1 MIRLKG
7 IMLPVAMLL
16 AFVTCSSSGKQDEDA
31 AQQEQWEITINGKV
45 LNPGTGTIEIAEITE
60 GGTLNGWKDTVTL
73 RSDNTFS
80 KTVKLSA
87 PGYYRM
93 NFFNAQAINL
103 ILYKSDLDV
112 TVDGSDARGASEI
125 KGSPELDFIM
135 EATNLLQGFHQSP
148 EAVAVNQKFEKARLA
163 GDREALMQAQQEY
176 MDLYADV
183 QKRVAA
189 MIREQPASLGVVNF
203 LQSQTIDRDR
213 FYDTYLLV
221 ADEVKKAWPDTWH
234 AREFVEMVEGMKTT
248 AIGQT
253 APEIALPNPDG
264 EIVKLSSLRGNYV
277 LVDFWA
283 KWCGPCRA
291 ENPNIVRVY
300 NKYKDQ
306 GFTVFGVSLD
316 RNREDW
322 LQAIQDDNLTW
333 THVSDLK
340 YWQSEA
346 AKTYNITAIPFS
358 ILLDPN
364 GVIIDKNLRGAALE
378 RKMAEI
384 FAEK

>member
-1 MIRLKG
+1 MINLKG
-7 IMLPVAMLL
+7 IMMPLAMLL
-16 AFVTCSSSGKQDEDA
+16 AFVTCSSSGKQEDE
-31 AQQEQWEITINGKV
+31 AQQARWVVTINGKV
-45 LNPGTGTIEIAEITE
+45 LNPGNGTIEIAEITE

-73 RSDNTFS
+73 RPDNTFS
-80 KTVKLSA
+80 KKVTLSE

-103 ILYKSDLDV
+103 ILYKSDLDI
-112 TVDGSDARGASEI
+112 TVDGSDMRGFSEV

-135 EATNLLQGFHQSP
+135 QAQSMLQGFQQSP
-148 EAVAVNQKFEKARLA
+148 EAMALDQKFQQARQS
-163 GDREALMQAQQEY
+163 GDREAMTQVQQDY
-176 MDLYADV
+176 MDLYNGV
-183 QKRVAA
+183 QEKVAA
-189 MIREQPASLGVVNF
+189 LVREQPASLGVINF
-203 LQSQTIDRDR
+203 LQNQSIDRDK
-213 FYDTYLLV
+213 FYDTYLQV
-221 ADEVKKAWPDTWH
+221 AEKLKKEWPNSRH
-234 AREFVEMVEGMKTT
+234 AREFIDMVEAMKIT
-248 AIGQT
+248 AIGQP

-300 NKYKDQ
+300 NKYKDH

-322 LQAIQDDNLTW
+322 LQAIRDDNLTW

-346 AKTYNITAIPFS
+346 ARTYNINAIPFS

-364 GVIIDKNLRGAALE
+364 GVIIAKNLRGAALE

-384 FAEK
+384 FGAK

>member
-1 MIRLKG
+1 M
-7 IMLPVAMLL
+7 
-16 AFVTCSSSGKQDEDA
+16 
-31 AQQEQWEITINGKV
+31 
-45 LNPGTGTIEIAEITE
+45 
-60 GGTLNGWKDTVTL
+60 NGWKDTVAL

-80 KTVKLSA
+80 KKVTLA
-87 PGYYRM
+87 EPGYYRM

-103 ILYKSDLDV
+103 ILYKSDLNI
-112 TVDGSDARGASEI
+112 TVDGSDPRGVSEI
-125 KGSPELDFIM
+125 EGSPELDFIV
-135 EATNLLQGFHQSP
+135 EATNMLQGFQQSP
-148 EAVAVNQKFEKARLA
+148 EAMELNQKFEQARLS
-163 GDREALMQAQQEY
+163 GDRETIMQVQQEY
-176 MDLYADV
+176 MDLYAGV
-183 QKRVAA
+183 QEKVAA
-189 MIREQPASLGVVNF
+189 LVREQPASLGVINF
-203 LQSQTIDRDR
+203 LQNQSIDRDK
-213 FYDTYLLV
+213 FYDTYLHV
-221 ADEVKKAWPDTWH
+221 AEKLKKEWPNSRH
-234 AREFVEMVEGMKTT
+234 AREFVAMVDEMKTT

-300 NKYKDQ
+300 NKYKDH

-322 LQAIQDDNLTW
+322 LQAIRDDNLTW

-346 AKTYNITAIPFS
+346 AQIYNINAIPFS

-364 GVIIDKNLRGAALE
+364 GVIIAKNLRGAALE

-384 FAEK
+384 FGEK

>member
-1 MIRLKG
+1 MINLKG
-7 IMLPVAMLL
+7 IMLPFAMLL
-16 AFVTCSSSGKQDEDA
+16 AFVTCSSSSKQEEDA
-31 AQQEQWEITINGKV
+31 QQVQWQVTINGKV

-80 KTVKLSA
+80 KKVTLA
-87 PGYYRM
+87 EPGYYRM

-103 ILYKSDLDV
+103 ILYKSDLNI
-112 TVDGSDARGASEI
+112 TVDGSDPRGVSEI
-125 KGSPELDFIM
+125 EGSPELDFIV
-135 EATNLLQGFHQSP
+135 EATNMLQGFQQSP
-148 EAVAVNQKFEKARLA
+148 EAMELNQKFEQARLS
-163 GDREALMQAQQEY
+163 GDRETIMQVQQEY
-176 MDLYADV
+176 MDLYAGV
-183 QKRVAA
+183 QEKVAA
-189 MIREQPASLGVVNF
+189 LVREQPASLGVINF
-203 LQSQTIDRDR
+203 LQNQSIDRDK
-213 FYDTYLLV
+213 FYDTYLHV
-221 ADEVKKAWPDTWH
+221 AEKLKKEWPNSRH
-234 AREFVEMVEGMKTT
+234 AREFVAMVDEMKTT

-300 NKYKDQ
+300 NKYKDH

-322 LQAIQDDNLTW
+322 LQAIRDDNLTW

-346 AKTYNITAIPFS
+346 AQIYNINAIPFS

-364 GVIIDKNLRGAALE
+364 GVIIAKNLRGAALE

-384 FAEK
+384 FGEK

>member
-1 MIRLKG
+1 MIKLKG
-7 IMLPVAMLL
+7 IILPLAMLL
-16 AFVTCSSSGKQDEDA
+16 AFVTCSSSSKQDEDA
-31 AQQEQWEITINGKV
+31 QQARWEVTITGKV

-73 RSDNTFS
+73 RSDNTFT
-80 KTVKLSA
+80 KKVTLSE

-103 ILYKSDLDV
+103 ILYKSDLNI
-112 TVDGSDARGASEI
+112 TVDGSDMRGFSEV

-135 EATNLLQGFHQSP
+135 QAQSMLQGFQQSP
-148 EAVAVNQKFEKARLA
+148 EAAALDQKFQQARQS
-163 GDREALMQAQQEY
+163 GDREAMTRVQEEY
-176 MDLYADV
+176 MDLYNKV
-183 QKRVAA
+183 QDKIAELVRQ
-189 MIREQPASLGVVNF
+189 QPASLGVINF
-203 LQSQTIDRDR
+203 LQNQSIDRDK
-213 FYDTYLLV
+213 YYNTYLHV
-221 ADEVKKAWPDTWH
+221 AEKLKKEWPNSRH
-234 AREFVEMVEGMKTT
+234 AREFIDMVEAMKIT
-248 AIGQT
+248 AIGQP

-300 NKYKDQ
+300 NKYKDH

-322 LQAIQDDNLTW
+322 LQAIKDDNLTW

-346 AKTYNITAIPFS
+346 ARTYNINAIPFS

-364 GVIIDKNLRGAALE
+364 GVIIAKNLRGAALE
-378 RKMAEI
+378 KKMAEI
-384 FAEK
+384 FGEK

>member
-1 MIRLKG
+1 MINLKG
-7 IMLPVAMLL
+7 IVLPCAMLL
-16 AFVTCSSSGKQDEDA
+16 AFVTCSSSGKQEEDA
-31 AQQEQWEITINGKV
+31 QQAPWQVTVSGKV
-45 LNPGTGTIEIAEITE
+45 LNPGTGTIEIAEITD
-60 GGTLNGWKDTVTL
+60 GGALNGWKDTVTL

-80 KTVKLSA
+80 KKITLSE

-103 ILYKSDLDV
+103 ILYKSDLDI
-112 TVDGSDARGASEI
+112 TVDGSDMRGVSEI
-125 KGSPELDFIM
+125 HGSPELDFLVQ
-135 EATNLLQGFHQSP
+135 ATNMLHGFQQSP
-148 EAVAVNQKFEKARLA
+148 EAAELNQKFEQARRS
-163 GDREALMQAQQEY
+163 GDRESLMSIQQEY
-176 MDLYADV
+176 MDRYADV
-183 QKRVAA
+183 QEKVAA
-189 MIREQPASLGVVNF
+189 LIREQPASLGVINF
-203 LQSQTIDRDR
+203 LQNQSIDRDR
-213 FYDTYLLV
+213 FYDTYLYV
-221 ADEVKKAWPDTWH
+221 AEKLKKELPNSKY
-234 AREFVEMVEGMKTT
+234 ARDFIEMVDEMKTT
-248 AIGQT
+248 AIGQP

-291 ENPNIVRVY
+291 ENPNIVRVF

-322 LQAIQDDNLTW
+322 LRAIKDDNLTW

-346 AKTYNITAIPFS
+346 ARTYNITAIPFS
-358 ILLDPN
+358 VLLDPN
-364 GVIIDKNLRGAALE
+364 GVIIAKNLRGAALE
-378 RKMAEI
+378 KKMAEI
-384 FAEK
+384 FGEK

>member
-1 MIRLKG
+1 
-7 IMLPVAMLL
+7 MLL
-16 AFVTCSSSGKQDEDA
+16 AFVTCSSSSKQDEDA
-31 AQQEQWEITINGKV
+31 QQARWEVTITGKV

-73 RSDNTFS
+73 RSDNTFT
-80 KTVKLSA
+80 KKVTLSE

-103 ILYKSDLDV
+103 ILYKSDLNI
-112 TVDGSDARGASEI
+112 TVDGSDMRGFSEV

-135 EATNLLQGFHQSP
+135 QAQSMLQGFQQSP
-148 EAVAVNQKFEKARLA
+148 EAAALDQKFQQARQS
-163 GDREALMQAQQEY
+163 GDREAMTRVQEEY
-176 MDLYADV
+176 MDLYNKV
-183 QKRVAA
+183 QDKIAELVRQ
-189 MIREQPASLGVVNF
+189 QPASLGVINF
-203 LQSQTIDRDR
+203 LQNQSIDRDK
-213 FYDTYLLV
+213 YYNTYLHV
-221 ADEVKKAWPDTWH
+221 AEKLKKEWPNSRH
-234 AREFVEMVEGMKTT
+234 AREFIDMVEAMKIT
-248 AIGQT
+248 AIGQP

-300 NKYKDQ
+300 NKYKDH

-322 LQAIQDDNLTW
+322 LQAIKDDNLTW

-346 AKTYNITAIPFS
+346 ARTYNINAIPFS

-364 GVIIDKNLRGAALE
+364 GVIIAKNLRGAALE
-378 RKMAEI
+378 KKMAEI
-384 FAEK
+384 FGEK

>member
-1 MIRLKG
+1 MINLKG
-7 IMLPVAMLL
+7 IMLPFAMLL
-16 AFVTCSSSGKQDEDA
+16 AFVTCSSSSKQEEDA
-31 AQQEQWEITINGKV
+31 QQVQWQVTINGKV

-60 GGTLNGWKDTVTL
+60 GGTLNGWKDTVAL

-80 KTVKLSA
+80 KKVTLA
-87 PGYYRM
+87 EPGYYRM

-103 ILYKSDLDV
+103 ILYKSDLNI
-112 TVDGSDARGASEI
+112 TVDGSDPRGVSEI
-125 KGSPELDFIM
+125 EGSPELDFIV
-135 EATNLLQGFHQSP
+135 EATNMLQGFQQSP
-148 EAVAVNQKFEKARLA
+148 EAMELNQKFEQARLS
-163 GDREALMQAQQEY
+163 GDRETIMQVQQEY
-176 MDLYADV
+176 MDLYAGV
-183 QKRVAA
+183 QEKVAA
-189 MIREQPASLGVVNF
+189 LVREQPASLGVINF
-203 LQSQTIDRDR
+203 LQNQSIDRDK
-213 FYDTYLLV
+213 FYDTYLHV
-221 ADEVKKAWPDTWH
+221 AEKLKKEWPNSRH
-234 AREFVEMVEGMKTT
+234 AREFVAMVDEMKTT

-300 NKYKDQ
+300 NKYKDH

-322 LQAIQDDNLTW
+322 LQAIRDDNLTW

-346 AKTYNITAIPFS
+346 AQIYNINAIPFS

-364 GVIIDKNLRGAALE
+364 GVIIAKNLRGAALE

-384 FAEK
+384 FGEK

>member
-1 MIRLKG
+1 MINLKG
-7 IMLPVAMLL
+7 IMLPCAMLL
-16 AFVTCSSSGKQDEDA
+16 AFVTCSSSSKQEED
-31 AQQEQWEITINGKV
+31 AQQEKWQVTINGKV
-45 LNPGTGTIEIAEITE
+45 LNPGTGLIEIAEITE
-60 GGTLNGWKDTVTL
+60 GGALNGWKDTVTL

-80 KTVKLSA
+80 KKVTLSE

-93 NFFNAQAINL
+93 NFFNTQAINL
-103 ILYKSDLDV
+103 ILYKSDLEV
-112 TVDGSDARGASEI
+112 TVDGSDMRGSSEI

-135 EATNLLQGFHQSP
+135 QATDMLQGFQQSP
-148 EAVAVNQKFEKARLA
+148 EAAELNQQFEEARRS
-163 GDREALMQAQQEY
+163 GDREAIMRVQQEY
-176 MDLYADV
+176 MDRYGDV
-183 QKRVAA
+183 QEKVAA
-189 MIREQPASLGVVNF
+189 LVREQPVSLGVINF
-203 LQSQTIDRDR
+203 LQNQSIDRDR
-213 FYDTYLLV
+213 FFDTYVFV
-221 ADEVKKAWPDTWH
+221 ADKLEKELPNSKH
-234 AREFVEMVEGMKTT
+234 ARDFIEMVDGMKTT
-248 AIGQT
+248 AIGQP

-300 NKYKDQ
+300 NKYKDH

-316 RNREDW
+316 RNRQDW
-322 LQAIQDDNLTW
+322 LQAIEDDNLTW

-346 AKTYNITAIPFS
+346 AKIYNINAIPFS

-364 GVIIDKNLRGAALE
+364 GVIIAKNLRGAALE
-378 RKMAEI
+378 KKMAEI
-384 FAEK
+384 FADK